1 MTVKTTSFVRRA
13 AVASAAL
20 AVAATGVIASTGDAD
35 AARLPGGSKTTT
47 GIDGQVV
54 KLSRTGES
62 VRPQVSVANNG
73 AGRSAAVSGTY
84 SAKLSKGT
92 GSLTVGYLVG
102 CQIDITGLKGGISGG
117 IALSG
122 ASLSGSVSVPLAPGQ
137 VAFVKGD
144 SLSLK
149 KGHGTV
155 IVDSFQI
162 DVQQCG
168 GAATARSVAQ
178 VLAGDGFSTEDG
190 GISGNSGFVQSTLYG
205 KPFSL
210 S

>member
-54 KLSRTGES
+54 KISRTGES
-62 VRPQVSVANNG
+62 VRQQVSVANNG

-102 CQIDITGLKGGISGG
+102 CQINITGLEGG
-117 IALSG
+117 LSG
-122 ASLSGSVSVPLAPGQ
+122 TISATPSLSGSLSVPLQPGE
-137 VAFVKGD
+137 VKFVKGD

-155 IVDSFQI
+155 LVDSFQLN
-162 DVQQCG
+162 VQQCG
-168 GAATARSVAQ
+168 GYASARSVVQ
-178 VLAGDGFSTEDG
+178 VLAADGFTAEDG
-190 GISGNSGFVQSTLYG
+190 AISGASGFVQSTLYG

>member
-54 KLSRTGES
+54 KISRTGES